1 MMKIRHLVL
10 TICSLLLAMTAGA
23 QELTVKKMEVAPMD
37 LSASTQPRNDLN
49 GNPCALVKVQLA
61 TPGAS
66 FEGNV
71 IGDTEFKKGEYW
83 VYMPAGNYMLQLK
96 HPNFLPLFINFRDY
110 DIKRVEGKTTYVLTL
125 LMPQT
130 TAVVKKQKLIV
141 NYSPKDAIVTIDS
154 ESHWGDGHLELDLEV
169 GSHDYQIVAKGYEA
183 VAGSVKLTEN
193 APRTITEH
201 LVAKS
206 AQPQQQQSQV
216 VVQQPVQQQSVQTPQ
231 QPVDEFYGMTAREI
245 ADIAND
251 YYYGRNGKTQDYA
264 EAVKWWR
271 KAADQG
277 DAEAQLSLG
286 ICYKNGQGVT
296 QDYAEAVK
304 WYRKAA
310 DQGHAWAQNN
320 LGVCYY
326 NGQGVTKDLDK
337 AKELWRKAA
346 AKGNQFA
353 KNNLKKY
360 FNENQVATTTQPQQQ
375 QSQVVVQQPV
385 QQQVQTQQ
393 QPADEFEGKNKTLL
407 NVLSNKTA
415 ELIDKGAEIVYMSE
429 NATNPYI
436 LYLKDTH
443 LYQFD
448 AKSKDTNEVDLE
460 KLNAKV
466 RVLFGGSE
474 AGIRSWKYDETDQ
487 TVTLKA
493 QTYSTGGQTAGI
505 GEYKLNLN
513 DMTLEVINE
522 GKVPQKEVRSR
533 GLY

>member
-83 VYMPAGNYMLQLK
+83 VYMSEGSYMLNIK
-96 HPNFLPLFINFRDY
+96 HSSFLPLFVNFRDY
-110 DIKRVEGKTTYVLTL
+110 DITRVESKTTYVLTL
-125 LMPQT
+125 VMPQT

-154 ESHWGDGHLELDLEV
+154 ESYWGDGHLELDLDV

-183 VAGSVKLTEN
+183 VAGSVKLSEN

-216 VVQQPVQQQSVQTPQ
+216 VVQQPVQTQQ
-231 QPVDEFYGMTAREI
+231 QPADEFEGKTAQQI
-245 ADIAND
+245 ADMAND
-251 YYYGRNGKTQDYA
+251 YYSGRNGKTQDYA
-264 EAVKWWR
+264 EAVRWYR

-277 DAEAQLSLG
+277 FAYAQLSLG

-310 DQGHAWAQNN
+310 DQGYAKAQNN

-346 AKGNQFA
+346 AKGNQLA
-353 KNNLKKY
+353 KDNLKKY
-360 FNENQVATTTQPQQQ
+360 FNEN
-375 QSQVVVQQPV
+375 
-385 QQQVQTQQ
+385 
-393 QPADEFEGKNKTLL
+393 
-407 NVLSNKTA
+407 
-415 ELIDKGAEIVYMSE
+415 Y
-429 NATNPYI
+429 
-436 LYLKDTH
+436 
-443 LYQFD
+443 
-448 AKSKDTNEVDLE
+448 
-460 KLNAKV
+460 
-466 RVLFGGSE
+466 
-474 AGIRSWKYDETDQ
+474 
-487 TVTLKA
+487 
-493 QTYSTGGQTAGI
+493 
-505 GEYKLNLN
+505 
-513 DMTLEVINE
+513 
-522 GKVPQKEVRSR
+522 
-533 GLY
+533 